1 MANHINNNRLY
12 KEECS
17 QSISVLV
24 TNHMASS
31 KVTQVTL
38 TRHRR
43 RRVFY
48 SGLTFFISILT
59 QLVGTNDQVM
69 DKVVRT
75 KQLDGSSS
83 VNGISL
89 PMQR

>member
-1 MANHINNNRLY
+1 
-12 KEECS
+12 
-17 QSISVLV
+17 
-24 TNHMASS
+24 MASS

-48 SGLTFFISILT
+48 SGLTFFISLLT
-59 QLVGTNDQVM
+59 QLLGTNDQVM

-83 VNGISL
+83 VNGEMINRIL
-89 PMQR
+89 PIVTKLIKTKPKELRIRYYCIQLL

>member
-1 MANHINNNRLY
+1 
-12 KEECS
+12 
-17 QSISVLV
+17 
-24 TNHMASS
+24 MASS

-83 VNGISL
+83 VNGEMINRIL
-89 PMQR
+89 PIVTKLMKTNPKELRIRYYCIQLL